1 MVGQTCEVAIRQKH
15 ISRTERTPRELT
27 AEGRRMLRR
36 HLILVLFIIT
46 LFVPATPATHHFSV
60 SLRENLAPSID
71 PQLRMALASSSRES
85 VPASVAGSRAILQFE
100 QELTSHQMILAE
112 SLGIEFERRGDSVV
126 SVGRIYS
133 ARVSDTASL
142 NALSELGL
150 VRATSGEKQYY
161 PALQSSV
168 TAIGAPNVW
177 TYLEKDGS
185 SINGSGVTV
194 AVIDLGVEWTH
205 PSLWRQTEGPYD
217 VILDSG
223 DYYVDINGNAAPDGG
238 EGPINHIDRPPVDG
252 LIDIAED
259 YMFIDTGDDHLFEL
273 NEGDCWLG
281 GVDANTNGRVDLP
294 TEDAI
299 LFGEPK
305 VRLLFD
311 QENND
316 VYVRGVN
323 LTSLGHQIGDPDG
336 HGTHVAS
343 TIAGGQPGY
352 TSFLGVAP
360 GADLMVV
367 KSQLK
372 SSDILNAIHFAVEN
386 EADIINMSFSSYVGF
401 LDGTDLEDLAVS
413 EAFLKYGTVSTVAAG
428 NLGSRPKHAHFDVS
442 AGTNTSAVLKV
453 SSLLDASLL
462 SFLWHSDDQDEHVF
476 LSPPSGDTIDL
487 GSFSSLVGGSQV
499 IETPSLFAYAFADE
513 SLRGMNNLLIQISE
527 DDHNWTD
534 GNWDV
539 GMVNPSG
546 DTVTVDIYAWDGNWH
561 FSDFEF
567 LSHVDYSRTISS
579 PGTADVAVTV
589 ANYNEGTTN
598 IDSGSSRGPRLDG
611 MKKITVA
618 APGASILAASSNI
631 QTLWTSRS
639 GTSMAAPHVAGLVAL
654 IRQASSEDTG
664 WTDFTA
670 LTAGTGGPASDQ
682 PPPSHQSP
690 PLDNW
695 GYGLVDSVW
704 AVRHVLDLPLTAGT
718 TIEDWFGIE
727 DVLISPEDLAIDAGL
742 DILGVKS
749 YQAATEMGL
758 AVTSRGIP
766 DYSGANVLS
775 IHVDWD
781 ENAGTGRNGYEILV
795 NVTSGAAT
803 VYEWVGMS
811 YSPSSLSADWWTD
824 NVTVFLRLDKSNP
837 SKRGNVSVSTSN
849 STISPVEQTGSALLL
864 NQWRPLVQN
873 LTVEPSADSFGVSIE
888 ISDRDDMPANLS
900 IAWGIVDG
908 SLDMIDS
915 GESVGTNVTSFQYDV
930 AMENYDFIHSVLFN
944 VSDADYWSML
954 PPVML
959 SQTLTYL
966 RIVSAT
972 LDSHVVRVGLFV
984 TEHVTGEVVVEGYTL
999 AQAVYISFQ
1008 TAGAL
1013 PLNLSLAGNLGI
1025 YDIDV
1030 SPAALVAGEYEVY
1043 AAAVSQTG
1051 ASVELHM
1058 GTLRIVEDNSMV
1070 VILGVGI
1077 GALIIVIYLAPRLRT
1092 GKRGDA
1098 MD

>member
-1 MVGQTCEVAIRQKH
+1 
-15 ISRTERTPRELT
+15 
-27 AEGRRMLRR
+27 MLRH
-36 HLILVLFIIT
+36 HLILILFVIT
-46 LFVPATPATHHFSV
+46 LLVPATPAAQRFSM
-60 SLRENLAPSID
+60 SLEQSLVPSID
-71 PQLRMALASSSRES
+71 PQLRMALASSSVSS
-85 VPASVAGSRAILQFE
+85 VPESLAGSRAILQFE
-100 QELTSHQMILAE
+100 QELTTQQLILAE
-112 SLGIEFERRGDSVV
+112 SLGIRFERRGDSVV
-126 SVGRIYS
+126 SVGKIYS

-142 NALSELGL
+142 KALSEIGL

-161 PALQSSV
+161 SALQSSV
-168 TAIGAPNVW
+168 AAMGADDVW
-177 TYLEKDGS
+177 TYLKKDGN

-217 VILDSG
+217 VIFDSG
-223 DYYVDINGNAAPDGG
+223 DYYVDINGNALPDTG
-238 EGPINHIDRPPVDG
+238 EGPINHVDRPPVDG

-259 YMFIDTGDDHLFEL
+259 YMFIDIGDDNTFEIE
-273 NEGDCWLG
+273 EGDCWLG
-281 GVDANTNGRVDLP
+281 GVDANTNGRVDLA
-294 TEDAI
+294 TEDVV

-316 VYVRGVN
+316 VYIRGVN
-323 LTSLGHQIGDPDG
+323 LTSQAYQIGDSDG

-343 TIAGGQPGY
+343 TIAGGQLGY

-360 GADLMVV
+360 GADLMVI
-367 KSQLK
+367 KSQLR
-372 SSDILNAIHFAVEN
+372 SSDILEAIHFAVES

-428 NLGSRPKHAHFDVS
+428 NLGSRSKHAHFDVGPG
-442 AGTNTSAVLKV
+442 ANTSAILKV
-453 SSLLDASLL
+453 SSLPDASLL
-462 SFLWHSDDQDEHVF
+462 SFLWHSDNQDEHVF
-476 LSPPSGDTIDL
+476 LTPPSGNTIDL
-487 GSFSSLVGGSQV
+487 GAFSSLVGSSQV
-499 IETPSLFAYAFADE
+499 IETPNLFAYAFADE

-539 GMVNPSG
+539 GIVNPNGNS
-546 DTVTVDIYAWDGNWH
+546 VTVDLFAWDGNWH

-567 LSHVDYSRTISS
+567 LSHIDNTRTISS
-579 PGTADVAVTV
+579 PGTADLAVTV
-589 ANYNEGTTN
+589 SNYNEGTSN
-598 IDSGSSRGPRLDG
+598 VDPGSSTGPRIDG
-611 MKKITVA
+611 IKKITVA
-618 APGASILAASSNI
+618 APGSNILAASSNI
-631 QTLWTSRS
+631 QSLWISRS
-639 GTSMAAPHVAGLVAL
+639 GTSMAAPHVAGLLAL
-654 IRQASSEDTG
+654 IRQASADDTG

-670 LTAGTGGPASDQ
+670 LTAGTGGPAPDQ

-704 AVRHVLDLPLTAGT
+704 AVRHVLNLPLVAGT
-718 TIEDWFGIE
+718 SIEDWFGIE
-727 DVLISPEDLAIDAGL
+727 DALTSPVDLAIDGGL
-742 DILGVKS
+742 DVLGVKS
-749 YQAATEMGL
+749 YQAATEIGF

-766 DYSGANVLS
+766 DYAGANVLS
-775 IHVDWD
+775 IHLDSD
-781 ENAGTGRNGYEILV
+781 ENAGTGPNGYEILV

-803 VYEWVGMS
+803 VYEWGGMS
-811 YSPSSLSADWWTD
+811 YDLSALTADSWTE
-824 NVTVFLRLDKSNP
+824 NETVFLKLERSDP
-837 SKRGNVSVSTSN
+837 GKRGNVSVSTSN
-849 STISPVEQTGSALLL
+849 STMSPVDQTNSASLS
-864 NQWRPLVQN
+864 NRWRPLVRN
-873 LTVEPSADSFGVSIE
+873 LTVEPSGESFDVSIE
-888 ISDRDDMPANLS
+888 VSDRDDIPANLS
-900 IAWGIVDG
+900 IAWSIVDG
-908 SLDMIDS
+908 ALNSVDS
-915 GESVGTNVTSFQYDV
+915 GESSGTNMTSFQYNVDL
-930 AMENYDFIHSVLFN
+930 EDYDIIHSVLFN
-944 VSDADYWSML
+944 VSSADYWSVL

-972 LDSHVVRVGLFV
+972 LDSHVVRVGLFI

-1013 PLNLSLAGNLGI
+1013 PLNLSLSGNQGV
-1025 YDIDV
+1025 YYIDV

-1043 AAAVSQTG
+1043 AAAVSRTG

-1058 GTLRIVEDNSMV
+1058 GTLRIIEDNSMV
-1070 VILGVGI
+1070 VLLGVGI
-1077 GALIIVIYLAPRLRT
+1077 GALIIVIYFAPRLRS

-1098 MD
+1098 ME